1 MLQFRRIRRLP
12 QKRWLC
18 FNLNRKDSK
27 KEYGLSVGKMHKG
40 ASLGSFSVQ
49 PSHETGCFLL
59 GIVLERAH
67 LMSPSVRVPMHFWST
82 VLAVAAAAAI
92 GILAAFFIAG
102 PERIWALFGPADL
115 GPVNFET
122 LKRRTSPND
131 SLACPQNI
139 CIAKSD
145 LASPVFAV
153 SAPELQKAFAKVI
166 ASEPSVEQVASD
178 DSGFT
183 RRYVQRTKIM
193 RFPDTIIVRFIDLGD
208 GRSTIALYSRSQ
220 LGKSDSGV
228 NIERW
233 LSKLSKEAPAVKTA

>member
-1 MLQFRRIRRLP
+1 
-12 QKRWLC
+12 
-18 FNLNRKDSK
+18 
-27 KEYGLSVGKMHKG
+27 
-40 ASLGSFSVQ
+40 
-49 PSHETGCFLL
+49 
-59 GIVLERAH
+59 
-67 LMSPSVRVPMHFWST
+67 MSPPIRVPMHFWST

-92 GILAAFFIAG
+92 AILAAFFIAG

-131 SLACPQNI
+131 LLACPQNI

-145 LASPVFAV
+145 LASPIFAV

-193 RFPDTIIVRFIDLGD
+193 RFPDTIVVRFIDLGD

-220 LGKSDSGV
+220 LGESDFGV
-228 NIERW
+228 NHARIERW
-233 LSKLSKEAPAVKTA
+233 LEQTVERSSGCENRLTRQATYLSAKRSFNVCRRSSRSQAEIRRPSSGASSKAC

>member
-1 MLQFRRIRRLP
+1 MR
-12 QKRWLC
+12 
-18 FNLNRKDSK
+18 
-27 KEYGLSVGKMHKG
+27 KG
-40 ASLGSFSVQ
+40 ASPGSFPFQ
-49 PSHETGCFLL
+49 PSPETGCFLL
-59 GIVLERAH
+59 GMVLERG
-67 LMSPSVRVPMHFWST
+67 LTVSPPIGVPMHFWST

-92 GILAAFFIAG
+92 AILAVFFIAG

-139 CIAKSD
+139 CTAKSD
-145 LASPVFAV
+145 VASPIFAV

-193 RFPDTIIVRFIDLGD
+193 RFPDTIVVRFIDLGD

-220 LGKSDSGV
+220 LGEGDFGV
-228 NIERW
+228 NHARIERW
-233 LSKLSKEAPAVKTA
+233 LDKLSKEAPAMKTA